1 MIATTTQTSAA
12 PSTSAAP
19 ARASHAPATQ
29 EADTGTPGLD
39 GFEMPS
45 AADLDAALAE
55 ISPESRTASAL
66 PADAADDSAP
76 DDGTADDAAPASA
89 DDASGDPAPEGAAA
103 TDADSADAASDASAA
118 APGDAA
124 TATGSTSP
132 DSATLPKVPEGVQTR
147 INELTA
153 ARRSA
158 EERVAALTEQLA
170 SYQARDAGRFE
181 PDVLETI
188 DDPATLDRQKTQWSQ
203 LHRWAAQNLT
213 APEAKLGEKV
223 YSTEEVG
230 AIFAQTSQLLTE
242 AAPKRAAYLAER
254 AHFDHATAQIY
265 PWAADTKSGDGAAL
279 HRALTTI
286 PELRRLPNGRLI
298 AADSLVGLKLRDA
311 GIRVDDT
318 LIERLAKEQARTAK
332 TTSAPAARAA
342 TSAPVAP
349 VRRLPPSAPA
359 RPGSVPPRIH
369 GRDAAK
375 QATLK
380 RVNQGNASEDEI
392 AASIAAIL

>member
-19 ARASHAPATQ
+19 ARTSHVPATQ
-29 EADTGTPGLD
+29 EADTGNTGLD

-45 AADLDAALAE
+45 AADLDAAIAE
-55 ISPESRTASAL
+55 ISPESRTASA
-66 PADAADDSAP
+66 PTADAADDSAP
-76 DDGTADDAAPASA
+76 DDGTADDASPVSA
-89 DDASGDPAPEGAAA
+89 DEASGDPAPEEAAA
-103 TDADSADAASDASAA
+103 TDAESADAASDASAA

-132 DSATLPKVPEGVQTR
+132 ESATLPKVPEGVQTR

-158 EERVAALTEQLA
+158 EERVAQLTEQLA

-181 PDVLETI
+181 PDVLEAI

-213 APEAKLGEKV
+213 APEAKLGEKI

-254 AHFDHATAQIY
+254 AKFDAATAEIY
-265 PWAADTKSGDGAAL
+265 PWASDTKSGDGEFL

-298 AADSLVGLKLRDA
+298 AADSIVGLKLRNA
-311 GIRVDDT
+311 GIKIDAA
-318 LIERLAKEQARTAK
+318 LIERLAREQVRTAK
-332 TTSAPAARAA
+332 AAPAPAARAA
-342 TSAPVAP
+342 AGAPAP
-349 VRRLPPSAPA
+349 VRRMPPSAPA
-359 RPGSVPPRIH
+359 RPGTVPPRIH